1 MGGTLELVA
10 TFPDTGPVKI
20 VNIGDL
26 DPYDDEEELTQ
37 KMADAG

>member
-20 VNIGDL
+20 VNLGDL
-26 DPYDDEEELTQ
+26 EPSDEEEESQEQL
-37 KMADAG
+37 ADSV